1 MPSREGRCSQWN
13 HNLDG
18 SRSESRLRG
27 DQPPNSSQLS
37 TSSSTTNQASL
48 NECCHQP
55 NADIGNIYHLPK
67 PVGQAA
73 WRKLGSHSSNEQDV
87 GETCDKSFS
96 CAHSVLLFRSTK
108 QRMMINLQLGSRL
121 SKPLNSSRWKAYYPD
136 ISWPWAY
143 LLIGPNVWCW
153 SCHFQ
158 LMSSTA

>member
-1 MPSREGRCSQWN
+1 MLSHEGWCSQWN

-27 DQPPNSSQLS
+27 DQPPNSSLLS
-37 TSSSTTNQASL
+37 TSSSITNQASL

-55 NADIGNIYHLPK
+55 NADIESIYHLPK
-67 PVGQAA
+67 PLGQVA
-73 WRKLGSHSSNEQDV
+73 WHSLDSRSSNERDV
-87 GETCDKSFS
+87 GETYGKSFS
-96 CAHSVLLFRSTK
+96 CAHSALLFRSTK

-121 SKPLNSSRWKAYYPD
+121 SKPLNSSRCKAYCPD

-143 LLIGPNVWCW
+143 LLIVLHVWCW

-158 LMSSTA
+158 LLSSTA